1 MGYIEHAEQNL
12 HSWVSVKLGKPGD
25 GKMAEPHAGCCGDWG
40 VETPGYPIMFVLHY
54 HKHIPNNIHQPSILF

>member
-40 VETPGYPIMFVLHY
+40 VETPGYPIMCLLH
-54 HKHIPNNIHQPSILF
+54 FRC